1 MATDPLHGITLER
14 IITELHAFY
23 GWDKL
28 GEMLSVNCFKTNP
41 SVNSS
46 LKFFRKTP
54 WARVKIENLY
64 LKHNKLK

>member
-14 IITELHAFY
+14 IITELQAVY

-28 GEMLSVNCFKTNP
+28 GEMLNVNCFKTNP
-41 SVNSS
+41 SINSS
-46 LKFFRKTP
+46 LKFFRKTL

>member
-14 IITELHAFY
+14 IITELQAFY
-23 GWDKL
+23 GWEKL

-41 SVNSS
+41 SINSS
-46 LKFFRKTP
+46 LKFFRKTS